1 MSKAG
6 FVLVLLF
13 VLIVQSAFALG
24 GDIPETTAR
33 PPARKL
39 SPADQPFS
47 TFRQIDALLTR
58 VDHDTLILRSRTR
71 AATKLRNRKKR
82 AHALN
87 AAQQSVEM
95 RDLLRSSR
103 KLIEISR
110 RSEVGYKK
118 TKKRYGMLLFRD
130 LHRKALAIRAPI
142 RRARQQ
148 PTLTGFQHQQR
159 RISNSMLSFV
169 LQFQAVSGG
178 YGALACRPGGWSCCR
193 PRLLTEGGHQMR
205 GCSWICASKSVACK
219 GGCLGPKTPDVA
231 VAVQTSK
238 PRIPAVSDPPKSK
251 VSSLTIH

>member
-6 FVLVLLF
+6 FILIF
-13 VLIVQSAFALG
+13 VVIVQTAFALG

-82 AHALN
+82 AHALS
-87 AAQQSVEM
+87 AAQQSAEM

-103 KLIEISR
+103 TLIEVSR
-110 RSEVGYKK
+110 RSEAVYKK
-118 TKKRYGMLLFRD
+118 TRKRYGTLLFRD

-142 RRARQQ
+142 WRARQQ
-148 PTLTGFQHQQR
+148 PTLAGFQHQQR
-159 RISNSMLSFV
+159 RISNTMLSFV
-169 LQFQAVSGG
+169 MQFQAVSGG
-178 YGALACRPGGWSCCR
+178 YGALACRPGGWSCCQ

-205 GCSWICASKSVACK
+205 GCTWICASKSAACK
-219 GGCLGPKTPDVA
+219 GGCLGPRTPNVA

-238 PRIPAVSDPPKSK
+238 PRIPPLSDPPKSK